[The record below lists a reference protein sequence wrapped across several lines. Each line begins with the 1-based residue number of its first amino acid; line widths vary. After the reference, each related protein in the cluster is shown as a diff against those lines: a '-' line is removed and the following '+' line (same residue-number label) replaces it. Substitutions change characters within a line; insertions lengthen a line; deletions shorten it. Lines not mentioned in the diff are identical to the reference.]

1 MRDSPGFSTLPTRAG
16 LREKLGF
23 NSTQG
28 VVLVIACG
36 ALLACA
42 QVILKSHSLKYPA
55 ALLVAGAAVS
65 LFMVVPHKYVVAIFS
80 AGFTLPFFVQYLVV
94 QRDKQALGVTGTFL
108 VMLTLF
114 AAAYASGA
122 FRGGRFFACPP
133 IVGPMLLFLF
143 ACLTSMVNTSD
154 RTLSLIALERET
166 EMLLV
171 FLILINVLTQAANV
185 FHFLSGLYVGFAI
198 ECVIYVIQNI
208 LGYSF
213 DILGNT
219 RFEGTTDVE
228 VGRIGFQRGTF
239 AASQHT
245 PAEYFCVLTLFLVGV
260 YLSRRR
266 LPIRLNPMVGMLMGL
281 ACLLLAAKRAP
292 LAGFA
297 MGLTTI
303 CIVLAAYSRGSLRRL
318 APLVAV
324 LALPALT
331 FLPLLWLRV
340 HQNNEA
346 ALEERMN
353 LTQVAWQMY
362 ESHPALGV
370 GLGTYDSVKREFL
383 PDDWKGWLYTVHNRY
398 LLLMAETGLFGLG
411 SLLFLYVI
419 LLWLAFRGIARI
431 EADYR
436 PIQIALVGIFVFYY
450 WEMFWHMFDSKQQN
464 YLFWFISALAIALP
478 RVFPA
483 QRIAERT
490 DGRGG
495 VASAQVMTAAR
506 VGRS

>member
-1 MRDSPGFSTLPTRAG
+1 MRETLPSSTLPTLPG
-16 LREKLGF
+16 FREKLGF
-23 NSTQG
+23 NSIQ
-28 VVLVIACG
+28 VVVWVVACG
-36 ALLACA
+36 LLIACA

-55 ALLVAGAAVS
+55 ALIVAAAAVS
-65 LFMVVPHKYVVAIFS
+65 LFMIVRHKYVVAIFS

-108 VMLTLF
+108 VMLTLL

-122 FRGGRFFACPP
+122 FRGGRFFACPS

-143 ACLTSMVNTSD
+143 ACLASMVNTPD
-154 RTLSLIALERET
+154 RTLSLIALEREA

-185 FHFLSGLYVGFAI
+185 FHFLSGLYIGFAI

-219 RFEGTTDVE
+219 HFEGTTDV
-228 VGRIGFQRGTF
+228 VAGRIGFQRGTF

-266 LPIRLNPMVGMLMGL
+266 LRFRMNPMVGMLMGG

-297 MGLTTI
+297 FGLTAL
-303 CIVLAAYSRGSLRRL
+303 CLLLAAYSRGSLRRL

-324 LALPALT
+324 LALPALAL
-331 FLPLLWLRV
+331 LPLLWMRT
-340 HQNNEA
+340 HQDNEG

-353 LTQVAWQMY
+353 LTHIAWQMY
-362 ESHPALGV
+362 SAHPALGA

-398 LLLMAETGLFGLG
+398 MLLLAETGSFGLG
-411 SLLFLYVI
+411 SLLLLYAVV
-419 LLWLAFRGIARI
+419 LWQAFRGIKRI
-431 EADYR
+431 EDDYR
-436 PIQIALVGIFVFYY
+436 PIQIALVGIFVAFY

-464 YLFWFISALAIALP
+464 YLFWFMSALSIALP
-478 RVFPA
+478 RVFPNR
-483 QRIAERT
+483 RIAAPT
-490 DGRGG
+490 DGNGR
-495 VASAQVMTAAR
+495 VTTAQFMTASRDAR
-506 VGRS
+506 S